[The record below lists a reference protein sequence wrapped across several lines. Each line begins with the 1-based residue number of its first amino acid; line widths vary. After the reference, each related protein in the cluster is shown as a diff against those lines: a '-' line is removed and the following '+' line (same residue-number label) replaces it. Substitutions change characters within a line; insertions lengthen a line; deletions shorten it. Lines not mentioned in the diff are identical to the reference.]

1 MGIHETSQDSVEK
14 GLKYRELP
22 LFYRDRLEFNRAQS
36 SEFSK
41 KALKN
46 KGFLIM
52 DFSNLKLS
60 VLNLAPVRQ
69 GYDNAQA
76 VQAMTELAQAVEQ
89 MGYDRY
95 WIAEHHNIPGLVS
108 SATSI
113 LIAHVLQNTQK
124 IRVGSG
130 GIMLPNHSP
139 LVVAEQFGT
148 LATIYPN
155 RVDLGLG
162 RAPGTD
168 RMTAAALRRTHQE
181 TALSFPDDV
190 QALQRYLGDD
200 SMQGYVKAYP
210 GMGTNVPIYILGSST
225 ESAYLAAALG
235 LPYAFAA
242 HFAPRMLES
251 AAQIYRQNFRPSAVL
266 DKPYFILACNL
277 ISTETDEEAQ
287 WLSTS
292 HYHLV
297 LSIVRNSRLP
307 LMPPRELPTD
317 LSESERQVVESMTA
331 YTLRGSKA
339 TITAQLESW
348 QNILRADELMAVSYI
363 YDQEKQKAAYQTL
376 KDICS

>member
-113 LIAHVLQNTQK
+113 LIAHVL
-124 IRVGSG
+124 
-130 GIMLPNHSP
+130 
-139 LVVAEQFGT
+139 
-148 LATIYPN
+148 
-155 RVDLGLG
+155 
-162 RAPGTD
+162 
-168 RMTAAALRRTHQE
+168 
-181 TALSFPDDV
+181 
-190 QALQRYLGDD
+190 
-200 SMQGYVKAYP
+200 
-210 GMGTNVPIYILGSST
+210 
-225 ESAYLAAALG
+225 ESVN
-235 LPYAFAA
+235 
-242 HFAPRMLES
+242 
-251 AAQIYRQNFRPSAVL
+251 NFV
-266 DKPYFILACNL
+266 
-277 ISTETDEEAQ
+277 
-287 WLSTS
+287 
-292 HYHLV
+292 
-297 LSIVRNSRLP
+297 
-307 LMPPRELPTD
+307 
-317 LSESERQVVESMTA
+317 
-331 YTLRGSKA
+331 
-339 TITAQLESW
+339 
-348 QNILRADELMAVSYI
+348 
-363 YDQEKQKAAYQTL
+363 
-376 KDICS
+376 

>member
-1 MGIHETSQDSVEK
+1 MNLSD
-14 GLKYRELP
+14 
-22 LFYRDRLEFNRAQS
+22 
-36 SEFSK
+36 
-41 KALKN
+41 
-46 KGFLIM
+46 
-52 DFSNLKLS
+52 LKLS
-60 VLNLAPVRQ
+60 ALNLAPVRE
-69 GYDNAQA
+69 GHDNAQA
-76 VQAMTELAQAVEQ
+76 VEAMTELAQALEE
-89 MGYDRY
+89 MGYERY

-113 LIAHVLQNTQK
+113 LISHVLQHTNK

-130 GIMLPNHSP
+130 GVLLPNHSP

-148 LATIYPN
+148 LATIYPD

-251 AAQIYRQNFRPSAVL
+251 AAQIYRQNFKPSAVL

-277 ISTETDEEAQ
+277 VGAETDEEAQ
-287 WLSTS
+287 WLATS
-292 HYHLV
+292 HYHLI
-297 LSIVRNSRLP
+297 LSVVRNSRLP
-307 LMPPRELPTD
+307 LMRPRELPLG
-317 LSESERQVVESMTA
+317 LSESERQVVESMIA
-331 YTLRGSKA
+331 YTLKGSKD
-339 TITAQLESW
+339 TIKEQLESW
-348 QNILRADELMAVSYI
+348 QRVLQADELMVVSYI
-363 YDQEKQKAAYQTL
+363 YDQDKQKAAYQML